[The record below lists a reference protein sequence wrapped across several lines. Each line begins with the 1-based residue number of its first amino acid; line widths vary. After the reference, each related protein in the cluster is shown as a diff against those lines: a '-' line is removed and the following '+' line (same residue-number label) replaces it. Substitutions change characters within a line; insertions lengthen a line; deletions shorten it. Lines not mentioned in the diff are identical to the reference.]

1 MLGFG
6 LVHGELGA
14 GEFEEARGHPNVIG
28 MHVGKNDLADVV
40 PRDMA
45 FREGGT
51 QSFEGRF
58 RFHAAIDQQIT
69 RFEWDKKYVHR
80 FELEGQRK
88 SERKNARINFA
99 KRSQTTPRRSRDRSC
114 APGVRIQRA
123 KNPFDNRG
131 A

>member
-28 MHVGKNDLADVV
+28 MHVSENDLPDVV
-40 PRDMA
+40 PLDLA
-45 FREGGT
+45 LGEGGA

-58 RFHAAIDQQIT
+58 RFHAAIDQEIA
-69 RFEWDKKYVHR
+69 RCEWDKKYVHR

-88 SERKNARINFA
+88 GE
-99 KRSQTTPRRSRDRSC
+99 
-114 APGVRIQRA
+114 
-123 KNPFDNRG
+123 
-131 A
+131 